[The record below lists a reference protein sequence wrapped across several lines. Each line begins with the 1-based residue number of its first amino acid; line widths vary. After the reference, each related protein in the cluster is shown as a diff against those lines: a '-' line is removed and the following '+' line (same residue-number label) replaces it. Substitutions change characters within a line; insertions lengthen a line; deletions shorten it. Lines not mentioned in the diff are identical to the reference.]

1 MNILLFGIKGCGKT
15 TFGKQIA
22 KKLGRAFIDTDYLI
36 EDLYQMHRGH
46 RVPCR
51 EIFLEVGPAGFR
63 ALEYEVI
70 QSLQD
75 VQNSVIAVGGGAMV
89 MIENVE
95 ALSKSSHMFYL
106 VFEKEPLKKRVLS
119 ADELPVFLDPNDPDS
134 SFDRMYDERD
144 EYYRKLGATEIN
156 VTEMKDADV
165 VGTICDLFD
174 EAVRK
179 KGNRGK

>member
-1 MNILLFGIKGCGKT
+1 MNIVLFGIKGCGKT
-15 TFGKQIA
+15 TFGKKIA
-22 KKLGRAFIDTDYLI
+22 KKLGRAFIDTDHLI

-63 ALEYEVI
+63 AIEYEVI

-89 MIENVE
+89 LLENVE

-119 ADELPVFLDPNDPDS
+119 TQELPVFLDPNDPDS

-144 EYYRKLGATEIN
+144 EYYRKLGATELD
-156 VTEMKDADV
+156 VTEMKDDDV
-165 VGTICDLFD
+165 VSSICKIFD

-179 KGNRGK
+179 KGARGK